1 MRVYA
6 EDFLSAKDA
15 KKNEQL
21 KKQYQQLQAEFIFW
35 NNQLA
40 QLQTTIAEQVQANTP
55 IADQLT
61 ESQEIATL
69 AETLKNYLEAIQ
81 CTTTFNF
88 KTCKMSDKS
97 MGVLE
102 AQITAMEEMR
112 ELSPSSEIT
121 TPRNY
126 LSTCIVN
133 ASRMTYDVSQKRVWA
148 RRAKLLLTG
157 LVIAALVITVALLVM
172 TPGVNIAAIAVCS
185 LLALKAT
192 LALFKLHA
200 PVFVHTTIPV
210 GSMHLPVT
218 AQVPGSLAP
227 VTSGFSATLARKFAI
242 CNPTREVAARNMQA
256 ATINHLTGELKKKII
271 LLKESGVKIFLLSV
285 VDKADRLYNAG
296 VGARF
301 HETQQSKMQKARMI
315 LEITAKI
322 IEKIIEDN
330 TLPNTVDELLE
341 KKVKGDYTYGQVLN
355 AQRNASLFSNR
366 TSRLFKAIG
375 NNNLARPS
383 CVRLQQ
389 IAAVY

>member
-1 MRVYA
+1 MYT
-6 EDFLSAKDA
+6 EDFLRAKDA
-15 KKNEQL
+15 EKNEQL
-21 KKQYQQLQAEFIFW
+21 KKQYQRLQAEFIFW

-40 QLQTTIAEQVQANTP
+40 QLQTTIAEKVQANTP
-55 IADQLT
+55 SDQLQT
-61 ESQEIATL
+61 EWQEIAALT
-69 AETLKNYLEAIQ
+69 ETLKNYLEAIK
-81 CTTTFNF
+81 CTTIFNF

-102 AQITAMEEMR
+102 AQVTAMEEMR
-112 ELSPSSEIT
+112 ELLPSSDVLT
-121 TPRNY
+121 TPRNH
-126 LSTCIVN
+126 LSTCIAN

-172 TPGVNIAAIAVCS
+172 TPGVNIAAIAVSS
-185 LLALKAT
+185 LLAIKAT

-210 GSMHLPVT
+210 GSMHLPIT

-256 ATINHLTGELKKKII
+256 ATINHLTGELNKKISA
-271 LLKESGVKIFLLSV
+271 LKEGDVKTFLLSV
-285 VDKADRLYNAG
+285 VDKADRMYNAG

-315 LEITAKI
+315 LEVTAKI
-322 IEKIIEDN
+322 VEGDA
-330 TLPNTVDELLE
+330 LPNSVNELLE
-341 KKVKGDYTYGQVLN
+341 RKVKGNYTYGQLLN
-355 AQRNASLFSNR
+355 TQRNASLLRNR
-366 TSRLFKAIG
+366 TSRFFKAVSDKTMQ
-375 NNNLARPS
+375 PQQS
-383 CVRLQQ
+383 CVNLRQ
-389 IAAVY
+389 IVAAC